1 MNMHYGQ
8 PVVITGIGLI
18 CSLGENRVDV
28 WSHLLQGAPNMG
40 PVTLFDA
47 TRHRIDDCVVAE
59 LPPGVL
65 ESRVEEIKA
74 RGFVPPRKG
83 RFRWM
88 VLSAAIEAFDDAAL
102 DLGSP
107 QDRAEGMVI
116 LGTMTAGSEEAERI
130 AIMTELGK
138 KPRVS
143 DNIGK
148 RPGIAMQDV
157 TRAFDLSGPTFGLEA
172 ACASGASAVTLATR
186 LIGSGSTP
194 WCLAGG
200 AEASIIASSVKMAHA
215 LSIIPKSFSND
226 PNAASRPF
234 DKRREG
240 YVPAEG
246 ACLLVLESEEHA
258 LARGARPY
266 ARIKGVV
273 DRSCNEHPTRMST
286 PFCRM
291 VMEQVLENSKVR
303 VDELGWINAHA
314 TSTVHGDIREAQAIG
329 ELVGETGVRV
339 SAPKSMT
346 GHLLGGSGAAEAAFS
361 AMSLRDQQ
369 IPPTVNLE
377 DQDPECPIDCITSR
391 TAADFRYVL
400 SNSWGFGGTGSC
412 IVLERM

>member
-1 MNMHYGQ
+1 MHYGQ
-8 PVVITGIGLI
+8 PVVITGMGLI
-18 CSLGENRVDV
+18 SSLGGNRSEV
-28 WSHLLQGAPNMG
+28 WKNLLRGAPNMG

-59 LPPGVL
+59 VPPEL
-65 ESRVEEIKA
+65 LASRVDEIKA
-74 RGFVPPRKG
+74 RGFLPARKG

-102 DLGSP
+102 DLVSP
-107 QDRAEGMVI
+107 QDRAAGMVI
-116 LGTMTAGSEEAERI
+116 LGTMTAGSEEAERV

-148 RPGIAMQDV
+148 RPGIAIQDV
-157 TRAFDLSGPTFGLEA
+157 ARAFDLSGPTFGLEA
-172 ACASGASAVTLATR
+172 ACASGASAITLATR
-186 LIGSGSTP
+186 LIGSGSAP

-200 AEASIIASSVKMAHA
+200 AEASIIASSIKMAHA
-215 LSIIPKSFSND
+215 LSSIPKSFSRE

-258 LARGARPY
+258 RARGAQPY
-266 ARIKGVV
+266 ARIKGVA
-273 DRSCNEHPTRMST
+273 DRSFSEHPTRMST

-291 VMEQVLENSKVR
+291 VMEQVLENSQVE

-314 TSTVHGDIREAQAIG
+314 TSTVHGDIREARAIARV
-329 ELVGETGVRV
+329 VGETGVRV

-377 DQDPECPIDCITSR
+377 DQDPECPVDCITSR
-391 TAADFRYVL
+391 TSANFRYVL

-412 IVLERM
+412 IVLERIEN

>member
-1 MNMHYGQ
+1 MHYGQ
-8 PVVITGIGLI
+8 PVVITGMGLI
-18 CSLGENRVDV
+18 CSLGGNLSDV
-28 WSHLLQGAPNMG
+28 WKNLLRGAPNMG

-59 LPPGVL
+59 VPPEVL
-65 ESRVEEIKA
+65 ASRVAEIKA
-74 RGFVPPRKG
+74 RGFLPPRKG

-88 VLSAAIEAFDDAAL
+88 VLSAAIEAFDDAAIDL
-102 DLGSP
+102 DSP
-107 QDRAEGMVI
+107 QERAGGMVI

-130 AIMTELGK
+130 AVMAELGK

-148 RPGIAMQDV
+148 RPGIAIQDV
-157 TRAFDLSGPTFGLEA
+157 ARAFDLSGSNFGLDA
-172 ACASGASAVTLATR
+172 ACASGASAITLATR
-186 LIGSGSTP
+186 LIGSGSAP

-200 AEASIIASSVKMAHA
+200 AEASIIASSVKMVHA
-215 LSIIPKSFSND
+215 LSIIPKSFSQE

-234 DKRREG
+234 DKKREG

-266 ARIKGVV
+266 ARIKGVA
-273 DRSCNEHPTRMST
+273 DRSFSEHPTRMSI

-291 VMEQVLENSKVR
+291 VMEQVLENSEVD

-314 TSTVHGDIREAQAIG
+314 TSTVHGDIQEAQAIAR
-329 ELVGETGVRV
+329 VVADTGVHV

-361 AMSLRDQQ
+361 ALSLRDQQ

-377 DQDPECPIDCITSR
+377 DQDPECPIDCITNR
-391 TAADFRYVL
+391 TSADFRYVL

-412 IVLERM
+412 IVLERV

>member
-1 MNMHYGQ
+1 MHYGK

-18 CSLGENRVDV
+18 CSLGSSRGEV
-28 WSHLLQGAPNMG
+28 WKKVLAGTPNMG
-40 PVTLFDA
+40 PVTHFDA
-47 TRHRIDDCVVAE
+47 TRHRVDDCVVAE
-59 LPPGVL
+59 IPPPVL
-65 ESRVEEIKA
+65 ASRVDEMKA
-74 RGFVPPRKG
+74 RGLLPPRKG

-88 VLSAAIEAFDDAAL
+88 VLSAAIEALDEAAL
-102 DLGSP
+102 DLQSP
-107 QDRAEGMVI
+107 RERSEGMII

-130 AIMTELGK
+130 AVMAEAGK

-148 RPGIAMQDV
+148 RPGIAIQDV
-157 TRAFDLSGPTFGLEA
+157 ARAFDLSGPTFGVDA
-172 ACASGASAVTLATR
+172 ACASGASAITLATR
-186 LIGSGSTP
+186 LIGAGTAP

-200 AEASIIASSVKMAHA
+200 AEASIIASSIKMVHA
-215 LSIIPKSFSND
+215 LSIIPKSFSRE

-266 ARIKGVV
+266 ARIKGVA
-273 DRSCNEHPTRMST
+273 DRSFSEHPTRMST

-291 VMEQVLENSKVR
+291 VMEQALRLSHVEVA
-303 VDELGWINAHA
+303 ELGWINAHA
-314 TSTVHGDIREAQAIG
+314 TSTVHGDIQEAQGIARV
-329 ELVGETGVRV
+329 VGETGVQV
-339 SAPKSMT
+339 SAPKSLT

-361 AMSLRDQQ
+361 ALSLREQQ

-377 DQDPECPIDCITSR
+377 DQDPECPIDCITSA
-391 TAADFRYVL
+391 TSADFRYVL

-412 IVLERM
+412 IVLERV